1 MMFDPNM
8 VTPQQTGTAGMDAY
22 VGVQAAAKAAAESVA
37 APQINTQHMSKVQR
51 AIADQV
57 DLSADANEKLEEE
70 TEQPFS
76 HLPVFEVQTNALDVL
91 SAVKP
96 AIQDAQGR
104 MNNDAFIILSMI
116 GVPPEKAREM
126 ASEMANGPL
135 GDVAISGVDGVP
147 DSISVESLVTGI
159 AKGEINADAGSLRM
173 ISQAINIDLTQ
184 IQGRSSG
191 RMDGSISMAEIK
203 TKIEQINVKLVSID
217 IRRIYQQ
224 DPLILDLDGNGID
237 VTDIAN
243 GAKFDIDGDGTE
255 DQTAW
260 VSGGDALLALDRNGD
275 GEINDGTEL
284 FGDQNGAKDGFAELA
299 KYDDNHDGVIDES
312 DAVFSS
318 LVLLRADGSQSSL
331 ASEGIK
337 SISLT
342 MITPL
347 DERLVGGD
355 LVAKSGFTRDD
366 GSRGMVG
373 EVLFDVQA

>member
-8 VTPQQTGTAGMDAY
+8 VTSQQTGTAGMDAY
-22 VGVQAAAKAAAESVA
+22 VGAQAAAKAAAESVA

-70 TEQPFS
+70 TDQPFS

-91 SAVKP
+91 NAVKP

-243 GAKFDIDGDGTE
+243 GAKFDIDGDGDQ

-299 KYDDNHDGVIDES
+299 KYDDNQDGVIDES

-318 LVLLRADGSQSSL
+318 LVLLRADGSQTDL

-347 DERLVGGD
+347 EERLVGGD

>member
-1 MMFDPNM
+1 MFDPNM
-8 VTPQQTGTAGMDAY
+8 VTSQQTANAGMDAY
-22 VGVQAAAKAAAESVA
+22 VGAHAAAKTAAENVA
-37 APQINTQHMSKVQR
+37 APQINTEQMSKVQR

-57 DLSADANEKLEEE
+57 DLSAKANEKLEEE
-70 TEQPFS
+70 TEQPFA

-104 MNNDAFIILSMI
+104 MNNDAFIILSMM
-116 GVPPEKAREM
+116 GVPPEKARQM
-126 ASEMANGPL
+126 ASDMADGPL

-147 DSISVESLVTGI
+147 DSISVESLVSGI
-159 AKGEINADAGSLRM
+159 ASGDIRADAGSLQM
-173 ISQAINIDLTQ
+173 ISQAVNIDLTQ

-191 RMDGSISMAEIK
+191 RMDGAISVSEIK
-203 TKIEQINVKLVSID
+203 AKIEFVSIE

-237 VTDIAN
+237 VTDVAN
-243 GAKFDIDGDGTE
+243 GTQFDIDGDGDQ

-275 GEINDGTEL
+275 GKINDGTEL

-299 KYDDNHDGVIDES
+299 KYDDNQDGVIDEN

-318 LVLLRADGSQSSL
+318 LVLLRADGSQTDL

-355 LVAKSGFTRDD
+355 LVAKSGFTRAD
-366 GSRGMVG
+366 GSQGMVG
-373 EVLFDVQA
+373 EVLFDVEA

>member
-1 MMFDPNM
+1 MFDPNM
-8 VTPQQTGTAGMDAY
+8 VTSQQINNPGMDAY
-22 VGVQAAAKAAAESVA
+22 VGAQVAAKASAESVA
-37 APQINTQHMSKVQR
+37 APQTNTEQMSKVQR

-57 DLSADANEKLEEE
+57 DLSAKANEKLEEE
-70 TEQPFS
+70 TEQPFA

-104 MNNDAFIILSMI
+104 MNNDAFIILSMM
-116 GVPPEKAREM
+116 GVPPEKARQM
-126 ASEMANGPL
+126 ASDMADGPL

-147 DSISVESLVTGI
+147 DSISVESLVSGI
-159 AKGEINADAGSLRM
+159 ASGDIKADAGSLQM
-173 ISQAINIDLTQ
+173 ISQAVDIDLTQ

-191 RMDGSISMAEIK
+191 RMDGAISMAEIK

-237 VTDIAN
+237 VTDVAN
-243 GAKFDIDGDGTE
+243 GTQFDIDGDGDQ

-275 GEINDGTEL
+275 GKINDGTEL

-299 KYDDNHDGVIDES
+299 KYDDNQDGVIDEN

-318 LVLLRADGSQSSL
+318 LVLMRADGSQTDL

-355 LVAKSGFTRDD
+355 LVAKSGFTRAD
-366 GSRGMVG
+366 GSQGMVG
-373 EVLFDVQA
+373 EVQFDVEA

>member
-37 APQINTQHMSKVQR
+37 AQKTNAGQLSKVQR

-57 DLSADANEKLEEE
+57 DLSAKANEKVEDAPE
-70 TEQPFS
+70 PFA

-91 SAVKP
+91 NAVKP

-104 MNNDAFIILSMI
+104 MDNDAFIILSMI
-116 GVPPEKAREM
+116 GVPPEKARQI
-126 ASEMANGPL
+126 ASEMADGPL

-147 DSISVESLVTGI
+147 NGISVESLVKGI
-159 AKGEINADAGSLRM
+159 ASGDIKADAGSLRM

-260 VSGGDALLALDRNGD
+260 VSGGDALLALDRNSD

-299 KYDDNHDGVIDES
+299 KYDDNQDGVIDES

-318 LVLLRADGSQSSL
+318 LVLLRADGSQTDL